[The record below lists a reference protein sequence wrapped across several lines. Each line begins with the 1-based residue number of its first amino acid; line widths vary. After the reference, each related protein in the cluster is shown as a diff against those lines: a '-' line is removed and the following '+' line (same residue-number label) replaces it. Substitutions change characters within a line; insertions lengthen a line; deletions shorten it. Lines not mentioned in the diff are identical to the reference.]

1 MPESGSTV
9 DVTGRDVLTVE
20 RDGEQIEVYNHVSV
34 SRHYYVNSVNDYEEF
49 KASLSKGDM
58 SEGSEPEAVT
68 DRLARLLWGE
78 FGITVEDRGID
89 VIDLAD
95 DEVTV
100 L

>member
-1 MPESGSTV
+1 MSESGSTI
-9 DVTGRDVLTVE
+9 DLTGRDTLTVE

-34 SRHYYVNSVNDYEEF
+34 SRHHYVNSVNGYEEF
-49 KASLSKGDM
+49 KASLTKGDM
-58 SEGSEPEAVT
+58 AEGPEPEAVT

-89 VIDLAD
+89 VIDPAD

>member
-9 DVTGRDVLTVE
+9 DVTGQDVLTVE

-34 SRHYYVNSVNDYEEF
+34 SRHYYVNSVNGYEEL
-49 KASLSKGDM
+49 KASLTKGDM
-58 SEGSEPEAVT
+58 AEGPEPEAVT

-89 VIDLAD
+89 VIDPAD